1 MMNNVA
7 RESLYGFEVREPDRR
22 RTSVNGKKFYNIQ
35 QLWQR
40 SHEIIALAIQ
50 GFKQSQ
56 IAEILSVSPGTV
68 SNTLNS
74 ELGMKKLSEMREERD
89 DGVVKVSKRVAEL
102 ADKALKVYEKIFD
115 DTQGVSLSLQ
125 KATADTVL
133 MDLGG
138 HRAPTKIESKSLH
151 ATATMEEIEEFKQ
164 RGIAAAKESGMIVE
178 VTDETPSKTV

>member
-7 RESLYGFEVREPDRR
+7 RESLYGFEVREPDKR

-74 ELGMKKLSEMREERD
+74 ELGMKKLSEMREDRD

-115 DTQGVSLSLQ
+115 EQGVSLNLQ
-125 KATADTVL
+125 KAAADTVL

-178 VTDETPSKTV
+178 VIDETPSKTI